1 MTRKNKGEKKEKQQD
16 NKETSKIE
24 QLELELTNE
33 REARLRAMA
42 DLLNYKRRVED
53 EKAKFGAIANMQIVL
68 SLIEILEDLSLAEN
82 DKDISERGLEVIK
95 IMQDKIKG
103 ALMLTGV
110 EEIEGKKGDDYD
122 PTYMEAVTTVDM
134 GEDSKGKVVD
144 LISKGYRY
152 TATKQILKNAKVVVG
167 K

>member
-1 MTRKNKGEKKEKQQD
+1 MTKKNKEENKKKTEKKD
-16 NKETSKIE
+16 IGRIE
-24 QLELELTNE
+24 QLELDLSAE

-53 EKAKFGAIANMQIVL
+53 EKSKFGAIANMQIVL
-68 SLIEILEDLSLAEN
+68 SLIEILEDISLAEN
-82 DKDISERGLEVIK
+82 DKDISERGFEVIK
-95 IMQDKIKG
+95 IIQDKIRG